1 MKTILTI
8 LSLCLVNYSVAQK
21 NKLPEDN
28 LFKTFPLNGAKT
40 LALKVDN
47 KNITI
52 KTWKESTV
60 KLSTYIKNEKNIE
73 NYSFDTKIKGDVF
86 KINAAL
92 KNNQNNDALDNGN
105 MISQARAL
113 ANADAQRK
121 ANNNHIDVFV
131 KSNNKN
137 GTKYNLDGKWYTL
150 TELKNMLSKETN
162 KSKRKSITTSTINGK
177 TIVTVDGKVLD
188 KINLDGIA
196 EAEAANNENVMN
208 DDGDE
213 GASINYSGSYNNNF
227 SGEPRNRNN
236 NYSGEP
242 NAYNNCGCDDG
253 NNFTLTVPEN
263 VKIRIDNNNGNISI
277 NDNLESLAL
286 DSKNGNVTAQNINNL
301 EAEASYTNFDL
312 NEVTNADLDLNGCN
326 FTSGNIKN
334 LILDTKFGNYEL
346 ESIQNFTLT
355 NSQSDEFDINEV
367 GNLTG
372 KFSFSN
378 IKIQKLNSAIDLDIT
393 SGDIKVKNV
402 TSSVTKINI
411 NGKFTEIDVT
421 LRNTTS
427 YSILAKTIFST
438 IRSNGTFL
446 ESNQEEQ
453 EFKDNKG
460 DANKTKITMTCNSCT
475 VTLK

>member
-52 KTWKESTV
+52 KTWKENTV
-60 KLSTYIKNEKNIE
+60 KLSTYIKNEKNID
-73 NYSFDTKIKGDVF
+73 NYTFDAKIKGDVF

-105 MISQARAL
+105 MINQARAL
-113 ANADAQRK
+113 ANADAKRK
-121 ANNNHIDVFV
+121 STLKNVDVFI
-131 KSNNKN
+131 KNNQN
-137 GTKYNLDGKWYTL
+137 GEVKYNLDGKWYTIS
-150 TELKNMLSKETN
+150 ELKNKIKKE
-162 KSKRKSITTSTINGK
+162 RKSITTSTVNGK

-196 EAEAANNENVMN
+196 EAEAANIENVMN
-208 DDGDE
+208 DNGDE
-213 GASINYSGSYNNNF
+213 GATINYSGSYNNNF
-227 SGEPRNRNN
+227 SGEPRNQNN

-242 NAYNNCGCDDG
+242 YAYDNCGCDG
-253 NNFTLTVPEN
+253 ANNLTLTIPEN
-263 VKIRIDNNNGNISI
+263 LLVRIDNNNGNISI
-277 NDNLESLAL
+277 NDDLESLTI

-301 EAEASYTNFDL
+301 EAEATYTNFDL
-312 NEVTNADLDLNGCN
+312 NEITNADMDLNGCN

-334 LILDTKFGNYEL
+334 LLLDTKFGNYEL
-346 ESIQNFTLT
+346 ESVQNFTLT

-367 GNLTG
+367 GNITG

-378 IKIQKLNSAIDLDIT
+378 IKIQKIKSAIDLDIT

-402 TSSVTKINI
+402 APSVSKINI

-438 IRSNGTFL
+438 IKSNGSFI

>member
-52 KTWKESTV
+52 KTWKENTV
-60 KLSTYIKNEKNIE
+60 KLSTYIKNEKNID
-73 NYSFDTKIKGDVF
+73 NYTFDAKIKGEIF
-86 KINAAL
+86 KINASL
-92 KNNQNNDALDNGN
+92 KKNQNDDAVDNGN
-105 MISQARAL
+105 MINNARAI

-208 DDGDE
+208 DNGDE
-213 GASINYSGSYNNNF
+213 GATINYSGSYNNNF
-227 SGEPRNRNN
+227 SGEPRNQNS

-242 NAYNNCGCDDG
+242 YAYDNCGCDG
-253 NNFTLTVPEN
+253 ANNLTLTIPEN
-263 VKIRIDNNNGNISI
+263 LLVRIDNNNGNISI
-277 NDNLESLAL
+277 NDNLESLTI

-301 EAEASYTNFDL
+301 EAEATYTNFDL
-312 NEVTNADLDLNGCN
+312 NEITNADMDLNGCN

-334 LILDTKFGNYEL
+334 LLLDTKFGNYEL
-346 ESIQNFTLT
+346 ESVQNFTLT

-367 GNLTG
+367 GNITG

-378 IKIQKLNSAIDLDIT
+378 IKIQKLIAAIDLDIT

-402 TSSVTKINI
+402 TPSVTKINI

-421 LRNTTS
+421 LRNTSS
-427 YSILAKTIFST
+427 YSINAKTIFST
-438 IRSNGTFL
+438 IKSNGRYI
-446 ESNQEEQ
+446 ESNNEEQ

-460 DANKTKITMTCNSCT
+460 EANKTKITMTCNSCT